1 MYQYKAQLIKVVDG
15 DTIEV
20 DFDLGF
26 GVWLRNQR
34 IRLYGIDT
42 PESRTSDKE
51 EKARGLIS
59 KAKLNEVLSNSKYLT
74 VETEIDPEEKY
85 GRILGRI
92 ETDDG
97 VNVNDWMVE
106 KCYAVPYNGENKDK
120 VQELHK
126 ANAKK
131 LKERG
136 EISL

>member
-59 KAKLNEVLSNSKYLT
+59 KAKLNELLSNSKYLT

-106 KCYAVPYNGENKDK
+106 QCYAVPYSGENKNK

-136 EISL
+136 EIL

>member
-97 VNVNDWMVE
+97 VNVNDWMIE
-106 KCYAVPYNGENKDK
+106 KSYAVPYNGENKDK

-136 EISL
+136 EIL